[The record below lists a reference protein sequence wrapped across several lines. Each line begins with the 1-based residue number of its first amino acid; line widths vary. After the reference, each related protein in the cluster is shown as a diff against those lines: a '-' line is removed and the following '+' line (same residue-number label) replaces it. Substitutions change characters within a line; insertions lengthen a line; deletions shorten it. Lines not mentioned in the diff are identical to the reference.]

1 MLAAML
7 LGLSSPLKSSHIL
20 WINLITDSL
29 PALALGIDVEENK
42 SYMDRPPRHKNESLF
57 ANGGWSCTCFY
68 GVLIGGISLLS
79 FLQLPAAMLLAN
91 GEALTLEGVRRLL
104 LDPQL
109 LSRCQ
114 TYAFTVLGMAQTF
127 HAVGMRDV
135 ETSLFC
141 INHLENKLMILAAVI
156 GMGLQLVVTE
166 IPYFVSLFGTCR
178 LSVLEWVKLLVLVP
192 FRLLRMN
199 FWYFFQ
205 KFQNSG

>member
-1 MLAAML
+1 M
-7 LGLSSPLKSSHIL
+7 
-20 WINLITDSL
+20 ITDSL

-109 LSRCQ
+109 ESLSNLCVYCPWYGAAFSCSGYARC
-114 TYAFTVLGMAQTF
+114 G
-127 HAVGMRDV
+127 D
-135 ETSLFC
+135 
-141 INHLENKLMILAAVI
+141 IPILH
-156 GMGLQLVVTE
+156 Q
-166 IPYFVSLFGTCR
+166 S
-178 LSVLEWVKLLVLVP
+178 
-192 FRLLRMN
+192 
-199 FWYFFQ
+199 
-205 KFQNSG
+205 SGK